1 MSLRFLELGVDDRV
15 VDDDLAHAVFLL
27 LFRFFSPVVRHPHDT
42 CADPSAG
49 VPLPRLIY

>member
-1 MSLRFLELGVDDRV
+1 MSLRFLERGVDDRF

-27 LFRFFSPVVRHPHDT
+27 FRFVSPVARHPHDT
-42 CADPSAG
+42 RAAPSAG